1 MKGNKKYSF
10 ERAWEKRIAD
20 TAAIKAKIMA
30 VCNITTDASWRQRRR
45 GEVIPRADEKEAIE
59 QIFAEYGIT
68 AVWDGSGEEKLEL
81 ETK

>member
-30 VCNITTDASWRQRRR
+30 VCNIKTDVSWRR
-45 GEVIPRADEKEAIE
+45 EVIPRVDEKEAIK

-81 ETK
+81 ETN